1 MMRRFFKVRS
11 VRRPSSLS
19 YEDMAQGLQDMV
31 LRLTHNDPALSE
43 LRLSYNFV
51 GDEGCTAGNTLKH
64 LGVHAI
70 CDGLSRL

>member
-1 MMRRFFKVRS
+1 
-11 VRRPSSLS
+11 
-19 YEDMAQGLQDMV
+19 MAQGLQDMV